1 MNRKIP
7 VQFQKLFM
15 METGEGYSPYLFNFF
30 QSAYCRALKWFVCT
44 KNILQGL
51 QAVVK
56 DLMSQLEPLR
66 DDFDLV
72 AGIDAAGFTL
82 GKDLCTQ
89 KNIAFHQICDRVNFL
104 NSDDLCVLKWLFSC
118 NIPSLV

>member
-1 MNRKIP
+1 M
-7 VQFQKLFM
+7 
-15 METGEGYSPYLFNFF
+15 
-30 QSAYCRALKWFVCT
+30 VCMH

-51 QAVVK
+51 RAVVK

-66 DDFDLV
+66 DDFDLI

-89 KNIAFHQICDRVNFL
+89 
-104 NSDDLCVLKWLFSC
+104 
-118 NIPSLV
+118 